1 MFGQLVGKASK
12 AILEWKKNCQEKV
25 VFAIFFSNFNLQFS
39 VNGSQF
45 ANCEALFSTLGELG
59 TFVVEDGH
67 LVLCGGNTSI
77 WGVVIINGSR
87 TAFRTHSNI

>member
-12 AILEWKKNCQEKV
+12 AIWNEKNRQEKV
-25 VFAIFFSNFNLQFS
+25 VFAIFFSNFDLQFS

-45 ANCEALFSTLGELG
+45 ANCEALFCTLGELG

-67 LVLCGGNTSI
+67 LVLLEVTQAY
-77 WGVVIINGSR
+77 GVW
-87 TAFRTHSNI
+87 